1 MNIKNCKCMAAI
13 MMAMALGA
21 CSSDELNLL
30 ADKGGQLS
38 ILPTIGGS
46 QAANVNVETR
56 AEEAGDDALSENVIG
71 NTLDIFIAGQGGD
84 TYWNQY
90 HLTGVTAGTEKLLTY
105 DCLKGDKALTA
116 GSSYKVYVSANTAAT
131 NGTIASEA
139 ELKALSIND
148 ADIYRHEGTVA
159 SNGCQENKRF
169 VMDYSGTLTVNA
181 ESKNTI
187 DAQMSRAAAKFKVK
201 VQFDPTFYSQLTTTD
216 GYTVNSPA
224 WRLFNCN
231 TSAPLF
237 ADGDAVTPTLTDA
250 PRFSLDKTAG
260 DVYDIVTYSYPF
272 SWTDQLEGAP
282 YILFSYELSKA
293 GKTDHVFHY
302 YRIPLT
308 DLTALQ
314 RNHVYEVTATIKSYG
329 STTTVASTNDVDL
342 SYKVIDWKDDAAPLN
357 GVLPYYI
364 MAEPDFTVLS
374 GDGSQTATISI
385 FAPES
390 IWALGSAGI
399 KIQAGSFK
407 SYYKN
412 YNLVQQNTSD
422 TQSGTVSIDYTN
434 RTLTVTSTALTNHAV
449 KYINFVLYYE
459 ADGNTYSQ
467 KVYFKHYPTDNIQ
480 PVMSSWSSYDNTSW
494 ARYSNP
500 QRSGTVEASG
510 MFIAKVWN
518 GSKIVNLTSSGG
530 IGTTDLSLPNP
541 HMYVV
546 LLTAPNNSYDIK
558 RPLDK
563 EGNVCSPAFMIASQ
577 LGAVSGSGSAA
588 MKEFAASETHAANYM
603 EVDAKGNEYTDWRL
617 PTAAE
622 LKIITTFQPNAGAV
636 TATSVIDRVLAAGRY
651 HAIDKQRITNT
662 GNSYGSTSNTTAAVR
677 CVRDLTP
684 EEVENLRNTRE

>member
-1 MNIKNCKCMAAI
+1 
-13 MMAMALGA
+13 MAMALGA

-201 VQFDPTFYSQLTTTD
+201 VQFDPTFYSELTTTD
-216 GYTVNSPA
+216 GYTINSPA

-342 SYKVIDWKDDAAPLN
+342 SYKVVDWKDDATSLE

-364 MAEPDFTVLS
+364 MAEPDFTVFT
-374 GDGSQTATISI
+374 GDDTQSATISI
-385 FAPES
+385 YAPES
-390 IWALGSAGI
+390 IWALGASGI
-399 KIQAGSFK
+399 QIANFK
-407 SYYKN
+407 SYYRNSNNEKI
-412 YNLVQQNTSD
+412 NTAD

-434 RTLTVTSTALTNHAV
+434 HTMTVTSTAETNHAV
-449 KYINFVLYYE
+449 KYINFDLKYVV
-459 ADGNTYSQ
+459 DGTTYSQ

-480 PVMSSWSSYDNTSW
+480 PVLSSWSSRTTDGWVRYGEAGGTTTKDSKSVFVAKIWNKTSEQICFLT
-494 ARYSNP
+494 AP
-500 QRSGTVEASG
+500 
-510 MFIAKVWN
+510 
-518 GSKIVNLTSSGG
+518 TSSGSSG
-530 IGTTDLSLPNP
+530 TIGSQYKQGTGTLTNP
-541 HMYVV
+541 HMYVF
-546 LLTAPNNSYDIK
+546 LLTSPSASYDIK
-558 RPLDK
+558 RPK
-563 EGNVCSPAFMIASQ
+563 NNETNVCSPAFIVASQ
-577 LGAVSGSGSAA
+577 LGAVEKNGSSSYWDKSDA
-588 MKEFAASETHAANYM
+588 ETQADAYM
-603 EVDAKGNEYTDWRL
+603 EVDDDGTKYTGWRL
-617 PTAAE
+617 PTVAE
-622 LKIITTFQPNAGAV
+622 LQLICRYQSDP
-636 TATSVIDRVLAAGRY
+636 ATQEIMSTLLAAGRY
-651 HAIDKQRITNT
+651 HAMGGTNIVR
-662 GNSYGSTSNTTAAVR
+662 NSGIIYTSSTKTAAIR

-684 EEVENLRNTRE
+684 EEVEKLRNKRE